1 MAQANG
7 AALATGG
14 LLFMKIAYVATDL
27 NALKVQSMIVG
38 PYEELHYYLVQPKT
52 RSVDVSIEDK
62 SILAAGLCIPAS
74 TELQTSTHM
83 KVLKK
88 IQSHLIAWKR
98 EIFQDYKVKATKQ
111 NTHFE
116 KNTQL
121 KVLQH
126 ATDEISYIRM
136 NRLNQKYIFEI
147 NGSEQREYDLVL
159 FENNQFVM
167 AGIVEKQQNLFY
179 SFTEQTKC
187 LLTLNFEISHLHN
200 HPAMNEFLLVQN
212 ADVESIDDNWFVVQE
227 SPERLAVT
235 FYVPLQMSSKEKFVQ
250 FMQTRTKQLVEERFS
265 TFKINSYLGHSLS
278 IGNGFY
284 SHKARLRFKKNAVL
298 VPSFKFWSDSDIGT
312 YLKKIIQTKTSI
324 PPTPQPPAPTTQEAP
339 I

>member
-1 MAQANG
+1 
-7 AALATGG
+7 
-14 LLFMKIAYVATDL
+14 MKIAYVATDL

-38 PYEELHYYLVQPKT
+38 PYEELHYYLVQPQT
-52 RSVDVSIEDK
+52 RSVDVCIEDK

-74 TELQTSTHM
+74 ADLQTSIHL

-88 IQSHLIAWKR
+88 IQSHLLTWKK

-111 NTHFE
+111 NAHFE
-116 KNTQL
+116 KNTAL
-121 KVLQH
+121 KVIQH

-187 LLTLNFEISHLHN
+187 LLTLDYHISRLQN
-200 HPAMNEFLLVQN
+200 HPAVNEFLLVQN

-227 SPERLAVT
+227 GPERLAVT
-235 FYVPLQMSSKEKFVQ
+235 FYVPLQMSSNEQFVQ
-250 FMQTRTKQLVEERFS
+250 FMQGRTKQMVETRFK
-265 TFKINSYLGHSLS
+265 TFRINEYIGHSLS

-284 SHKARLRFKKNAVL
+284 SHKARLRFKKSAVL
-298 VPSFKFWSDSDIGT
+298 VPSFKFWSDADIET
-312 YLKKIIQTKTSI
+312 YLKKIIRSKTYI
-324 PPTPQPPAPTTQEAP
+324 PPIQPPTPTNQEVS